1 MSDCCQMVKNAK
13 KGLPV
18 IIQAGKDL
26 RASQLKWKICC
37 LQTSSVG
44 REVRLNRGRM
54 YIRKVLATGLFA
66 VLLNETV
73 CAQYA
78 STNMVGIKAGAAVT
92 SIKSL
97 SGILVSEDYYANYS
111 FTDHMK
117 CSPTAALFY
126 SYHDNDKLFG
136 GQFEL
141 LYYQLHASTEYED
154 INTLNYTADFKYH
167 YVGAGG
173 YVKVYPYQGLF
184 IAPGARFGFC
194 LSPDNVTYESN
205 QEDPVFKKFD
215 YPTNELTQNIMQDK
229 LKGKFDV
236 GVGLQIGWEFQN
248 GLSVQA
254 AYHYSVLDVVETQ
267 YNSYNWVEQDNN
279 AHSFQLTVGYAL
291 GIDRK

>member
-1 MSDCCQMVKNAK
+1 MQKRTFLVL
-13 KGLPV
+13 GLLLSLFT
-18 IIQAGKDL
+18 G
-26 RASQLKWKICC
+26 
-37 LQTSSVG
+37 G
-44 REVRLNRGRM
+44 VR
-54 YIRKVLATGLFA
+54 
-66 VLLNETV
+66 
-73 CAQYA
+73 AQYA

-92 SIKSL
+92 KMKSL
-97 SGILVSEDYYANYS
+97 SSILVSEDYYSNYT
-111 FTDHMK
+111 FTDHLK

-141 LYYQLHASTEYED
+141 LYYQQHTSTEYED

-205 QEDPVFKKFD
+205 QEDAVFDKFD

-229 LKGKFDV
+229 LKGKFDL
-236 GVGLQIGWEFQN
+236 GVGLQIGWEFTN
-248 GLSVQA
+248 NLSVQA
-254 AYHYSVLDVVETQ
+254 AYHYSVLDLVETQ